1 MTMEQ
6 RDGQGE
12 VQRAVTR
19 FVLFSLA
26 AAVVAIALGMGLY
39 ISPWFFLFFLGL
51 LLLPVAMYASAM
63 WFARRSQSAPEA

>member
-1 MTMEQ
+1 MDNN
-6 RDGQGE
+6 DGQGGVE
-12 VQRAVTR
+12 GGVTK
-19 FVLFSLA
+19 FLLFSMA

-63 WFARRSQSAPEA
+63 WFARRSQGAPEA

>member
-1 MTMEQ
+1 MEQ

-12 VQRAVTR
+12 VARGATMLL
-19 FVLFSLA
+19 LFSM
-26 AAVVAIALGMGLY
+26 AVAIVAIALGMGLY
-39 ISPWFFLFFLGL
+39 ISPWFFLLFLGL